1 MVNYKPASLLLRQ
14 TRTGSLF
21 NNTLWSR
28 RFSTMNN
35 RLFNNNNSEAQHEV
49 QHRQEQTRARPLP
62 PQEHVPGRIRRRKG
76 QKVMTK
82 KRLQEKEERRLR
94 RPSREQAAEFAKERR
109 RRRDLFTFPGKDIED
124 GERIWRLVG
133 SVVVERLPV
142 VHPEEPEEFR
152 RYRELSERDEE
163 IRESR
168 HDAPLIDVV
177 LTTKQLKEKEKA
189 LQEEKERKA
198 KEEEA
203 ERRLK
208 EEIEEEKRR
217 KGLLNKEG
225 EGEEET
231 NAEGEDILSMGIGN
245 LNDDE
250 EEELDEIDLKIRE
263 NPRLTR
269 ADFTNNFKTP
279 LRNLS
284 RTVYLII
291 KKDGKWQFP
300 STGLKPDQ
308 TMRNVAE
315 VALSNVGG
323 KRLKAT
329 FISNAPDGCY
339 KRLMDEEQSKD
350 SQWDAEK
357 TFYFG
362 AIYQS
367 GNVVTSNEC
376 EDFAWV
382 DREEMGEYL
391 STEEKEFFQIML
403 RE

>member
-1 MVNYKPASLLLRQ
+1 M
-14 TRTGSLF
+14 G
-21 NNTLWSR
+21 
-28 RFSTMNN
+28 
-35 RLFNNNNSEAQHEV
+35 
-49 QHRQEQTRARPLP
+49 
-62 PQEHVPGRIRRRKG
+62 
-76 QKVMTK
+76 
-82 KRLQEKEERRLR
+82 
-94 RPSREQAAEFAKERR
+94 
-109 RRRDLFTFPGKDIED
+109 
-124 GERIWRLVG
+124 
-133 SVVVERLPV
+133 
-142 VHPEEPEEFR
+142 
-152 RYRELSERDEE
+152 
-163 IRESR
+163 
-168 HDAPLIDVV
+168 
-177 LTTKQLKEKEKA
+177 
-189 LQEEKERKA
+189 EEKERKA

-217 KGLLNKEG
+217 KGLLNKEEE
-225 EGEEET
+225 EGEEEIT
-231 NAEGEDILSMGIGN
+231 AEGEDTLSMGIGN
-245 LNDDE
+245 LGDE

-339 KRLMDEEQSKD
+339 KRLVNEEECKD

-367 GNVVTSNEC
+367 GNV
-376 EDFAWV
+376 
-382 DREEMGEYL
+382 
-391 STEEKEFFQIML
+391 
-403 RE
+403 